1 VQTLS
6 VNVKGLFKGR
16 KIDKKNL
23 QRIQTG
29 DTIIVH

>member
-6 VNVKGLFKGR
+6 VNLKGLFKGR
-16 KIDKKNL
+16 KIDTKNL